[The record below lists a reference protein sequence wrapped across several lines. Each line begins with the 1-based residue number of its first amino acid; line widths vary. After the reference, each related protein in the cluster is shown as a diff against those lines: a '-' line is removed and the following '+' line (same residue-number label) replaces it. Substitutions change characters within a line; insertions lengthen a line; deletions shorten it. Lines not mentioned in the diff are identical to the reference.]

1 MFVIKIKA
9 IAIDIDDTLVNS
21 EKKLTTPVKM
31 AIKKAKDT
39 GIKVV
44 LCTGR
49 PLSGVLQLLKQLQL
63 DDQKDQYVVS
73 FGGSLVQTTDGTVIS
88 SDPLSYDNYVDLEYL
103 ARKKGLHFHAIS
115 KDRIYTA
122 NRDIGEYTIY
132 ESSLVS
138 LNVSYRTP
146 AEMHDIKIVKAMFI
160 DQPEILETALEDY
173 TAFAELENRV
183 TFTRSTPFYYE
194 ANAKGVS
201 KGSALK
207 KLCEE
212 LKITSENLMAIGD
225 GGNDLSMIKFAGSG
239 VAMKNAIPELKESA
253 QIITEDNN
261 HDGVARAIEKYALK

>member
-1 MFVIKIKA
+1 MFDIKIKA

-21 EKKLTTPVKM
+21 GKKLTASVKLV
-31 AIKKAKDT
+31 IQKAKAA

-49 PLSGVLQLLKQLQL
+49 PLSGVLPLLEQLQL
-63 DDQKDQYVVS
+63 DGQKDQYVVS
-73 FGGSLVQTTDGTVIS
+73 FGGSLVQTTDGTIIS
-88 SDPLSYDNYVDLEYL
+88 SVPLGYEAYVDLEYL

-122 NRDIGEYTIY
+122 DRDIGEYTIY

-146 AEMHDIKIVKAMFI
+146 AEMRDVKIVKAMFI
-160 DQPEILETALEDY
+160 DPPEIIEAALKDY
-173 TAFAELENRV
+173 TAFAELEDRV

-207 KLCEE
+207 RLCEE
-212 LKITSENLMAIGD
+212 LQITSENLMAIGD
-225 GGNDLSMIKFAGSG
+225 GGNDLSMIKFAGIG
-239 VAMKNAIPELKESA
+239 VAMGNAIPELKKSA
-253 QIITEDNN
+253 QVVTEDNN

>member
-21 EKKLTTPVKM
+21 EKKLTAPVKM
-31 AIKKAKDT
+31 AIKKAKDA

-73 FGGSLVQTTDGTVIS
+73 FGGSLMQTTDGTVIS

-225 GGNDLSMIKFAGSG
+225 GGNDLSMIKFAGNG
-239 VAMKNAIPELKESA
+239 VAMKNAIPELKKSA
-253 QIITEDNN
+253 QIITADNN

>member
-1 MFVIKIKA
+1 MKIKA

-21 EKKLTTPVKM
+21 EKKLTAPVKM
-31 AIKKAKDT
+31 AIKKAKDA

-73 FGGSLVQTTDGTVIS
+73 FGGSLMQTTDGTVIS

-225 GGNDLSMIKFAGSG
+225 GGNDLSMIKFAGNG
-239 VAMKNAIPELKESA
+239 VAMKNAIPELKKSA
-253 QIITEDNN
+253 QIITADNN